1 MRIYLTYKE
10 RVANLKRV
18 AETIKTIEKISVTQ
32 LRDLKAQF
40 ELTEEY
46 LKEINISL
54 LELAYYL
61 EKNSFRLSTQKGGA
75 GNLLLV
81 VTGNKGLVGSLYQD
95 ILLEASD
102 GGGEKNLITIGAKA
116 AAVKGNKIY
125 NSPLPEQPLGS
136 EVLNTTLTKIFEL
149 LDERRLPRLDVVYP
163 SFNGFSSQKAKRVSV
178 YPIDF
183 AKLKEGLSQEISA
196 PKMLLG
202 EPKPPKML
210 RELARLY
217 IRSFI
222 IKVFCEAKL
231 SEIAARLINSQK
243 ASDKADA
250 LIKRSVHE
258 YQKVRRSEITSQQ
271 LENFIGHINLG

>member
-32 LRDLKAQF
+32 LKDLKTQF
-40 ELTEEY
+40 ELTEGY

-61 EKNSFRLSTQKGGA
+61 EKSSFRLRPEKSAGG
-75 GNLLLV
+75 LLLV

-95 ILLEASD
+95 ILAEASND
-102 GGGEKNLITIGAKA
+102 AGDNDLITIGAKA
-116 AAVKGNKIY
+116 VAVKGNKIFA
-125 NSPLPEQPLGS
+125 SPLPDQPLGS
-136 EVLNTTLTKIFEL
+136 EVLDTTLSKIFEL
-149 LDERRLPRLDVVYP
+149 LNSGKLSKLDVVYP
-163 SFNGFSSQKAKRVSV
+163 SFNGFSSQKAKRVV
-178 YPIDF
+178 AYPVDF
-183 AKLKEGLSQEISA
+183 AKLKEDLGEAISV
-196 PKMLLG
+196 PKMLIG
-202 EPKPPKML
+202 EPRPAKML
-210 RELARLY
+210 RELARLF

>member
-10 RVANLKRV
+10 RVANLRRV

-32 LRDLKAQF
+32 LRDLKTQF
-40 ELTEEY
+40 ELTEGY

-61 EKNSFRLSTQKGGA
+61 ERSSFRLAVEKGAEG
-75 GNLLLV
+75 LLLV

-95 ILLEASD
+95 ILAEAED
-102 GGGEKNLITIGAKA
+102 GAGDKNLITIGTKA
-116 AAVKGNKIY
+116 AAVKGNKVY
-125 NSPLPEQPLGS
+125 SSPLPDKPLGS
-136 EVLNTTLTKIFEL
+136 EELSTTTEKIFEL
-149 LDERRLPRLDVVYP
+149 LDNQRLSKLGVVYP
-163 SFNGFSSQKAKRVSV
+163 SFNGFSSQKAKRATI

-183 AKLKEGLSQEISA
+183 AKLKEDLAQEIVV
-196 PKMLLG
+196 PKMLIG
-202 EPKPPKML
+202 EPKPHRML
-210 RELARLY
+210 KNIARLY
-217 IRSFI
+217 INTFI
-222 IKVFCEAKL
+222 AKVFCEAKL

-271 LENFIGHINLG
+271 LENFLGHINLG